1 MDAGGSTVPVRVI
14 RKFGLLDAM
23 ILVAAI
29 ALWSAALR
37 YFGPATNW
45 GNWVSIWVFSGGG
58 WLRVLQRQ
66 TGLLLFI
73 LSIAMVLIR
82 LRSPRPK
89 RLRLWRQPGMTGCA
103 AAIMGVL
110 VYAISEAL
118 SQLGGRQEWDR
129 FLTGAFWYQWPYAGP
144 AVIGAWLALIFT
156 RRWRA
161 EPGSIDRLGRLIAM
175 CWLIEFLLAEMPGR
189 RWLSILERYLHR

>member
-1 MDAGGSTVPVRVI
+1 MPVRVI

-23 ILVAAI
+23 ILVAAL

-73 LSIAMVLIR
+73 LSIATVLIR

-89 RLRLWRQPGMTGCA
+89 RLRLWRQPGLTGCV
-103 AAIMGVL
+103 AAIIGVV

-118 SQLGGRQEWDR
+118 SQLCGRQEWDR

-144 AVIGAWLALIFT
+144 AVIGAWLALVVHQALAS
-156 RRWRA
+156 RA
-161 EPGSIDRLGRLIAM
+161 ELDRSARPVDRSVLAHRVSSGRDARQALALDPGAVSSPVI
-175 CWLIEFLLAEMPGR
+175 
-189 RWLSILERYLHR
+189 